1 MERLKAM
8 KETLMSCI
16 QGQMSNLGA
25 TDTKELGE
33 AIDMV
38 KDLSEAIYYC
48 SIAKA
53 MEDKEKEEKYK
64 HEYHYYHEPYLDYY
78 RDMDRDYG
86 RMYYTGSN
94 GEGGSTTYRQGVRGT
109 GRGMSNRGG
118 RRGFTEMFDN
128 DFFPGEMRDYREGN
142 SPIQRKYYMESKEMK
157 QDKHTQMKELEK
169 YMQELSKDITEMIR
183 DAEPDE
189 IALLKSKLNTLADKI
204 K

>member
-1 MERLKAM
+1 MKRLKAM
-8 KETLMSCI
+8 KETLVSCI
-16 QGQMSNLGA
+16 ESQMSNLDS

-53 MEDKEKEEKYK
+53 MEEKEHEEKYK

-86 RMYYTGSN
+86 KMYY
-94 GEGGSTTYRQGVRGT
+94 GGQDDFTTYRQGVKGT
-109 GRGMSNRGG
+109 GRGRMGG
-118 RRGFTEMFDN
+118 RRSFTEYFD
-128 DFFPGEMRDYREGN
+128 DGFFPGEVRDYREGS
-142 SPIQRKYYMESKEMK
+142 SPIQRKYYMEAKEMK
-157 QDKHTQMKELEK
+157 HDKNVQMKELEK

-183 DAEPDE
+183 DAAPEE
-189 IALLKSKLNTLADKI
+189 VALLKSKLNTLAEKI